1 MVSEV
6 TMVALPAV
14 FVAVHT
20 YDPASDPVTL
30 VILSTPP
37 DKTSALLVSRPPP
50 CLVHWISGLG
60 MPATALHW

>member
-1 MVSEV
+1 MIKEV
-6 TMVALPAV
+6 TIVALPAV
-14 FVAVHT
+14 LVAVHT

-30 VILSTPP
+30 VILRTPP
-37 DKTSALLVSRPPP
+37 DKTSALLLNRPPL